1 MIQNSKSYKTTWR
14 LKIKL
19 LRKSN
24 RAWLAGRNEEA
35 MYYAAVGVINAYSCH
50 RRLISKWMLKKRG
63 MGFKTSTQK
72 LRLCLDALNQKR
84 SLLNTA

>member
-1 MIQNSKSYKTTWR
+1 MIQNSKSYKATWR

-35 MYYAAVGVINAYSCH
+35 MYYAALGVINAYSCH
-50 RRLISKWMLKKRG
+50 RRRLISKWMLKKHG
-63 MGFKTSTQK
+63 MGFKSSLKITEETIRQHRG
-72 LRLCLDALNQKR
+72 RLKC
-84 SLLNTA
+84 SP

>member
-1 MIQNSKSYKTTWR
+1 MIQNSKSYKATWR

-35 MYYAAVGVINAYSCH
+35 MYYAALGVINAYSCH
-50 RRLISKWMLKKRG
+50 RRRLISKWMLKKRG
-63 MGFKTSTQK
+63 VGFNSASKITEETIRQHRG
-72 LRLCLDALNQKR
+72 RLKC
-84 SLLNTA
+84 SP

>member
-1 MIQNSKSYKTTWR
+1 MIQNSTSYKATWR

-35 MYYAAVGVINAYSCH
+35 MYYAALGVINAYSCH
-50 RRLISKWMLKKRG
+50 RRRLISKWMLKKRG
-63 MGFKTSTQK
+63 MGFKSALKITEETIRQHRG
-72 LRLCLDALNQKR
+72 RLKC
-84 SLLNTA
+84 SP

>member
-1 MIQNSKSYKTTWR
+1 MIQNSKSYKATWR

-35 MYYAAVGVINAYSCH
+35 MYYAALGVINAYSCH
-50 RRLISKWMLKKRG
+50 RRRLISKWMLKKHNIN
-63 MGFKTSTQK
+63 FKSTLKITEETIHQHQG
-72 LRLCLDALNQKR
+72 RLKC
-84 SLLNTA
+84 SP